1 MVREIVPSGESIPAT
16 IIVIEKRAML
26 RECLTRC
33 FEAALGTAVISFA
46 SVEDWVEVK
55 DQKPACIIVLSIGDA
70 ARKESLQRDLDL
82 LRRVASFLPI
92 TLLADD
98 EEPSEVAAALEY
110 GARGYIP
117 TTVTLAIAIEA
128 IRLVRAGG
136 VCLPAGHLMAAN
148 RQSEYTSA
156 DKHFGDITLTGREVA
171 VLDALFKSKANK
183 VIASELNMRES
194 TVKVHVRNLIKK
206 FKAKNRTEV
215 AYLALELMQR
225 GKLANRPYH

>member
-1 MVREIVPSGESIPAT
+1 MVPEIVPSGASIPTT

-46 SVEDWVEVK
+46 SVEDWVGVK
-55 DQKPACIIVLSIGDA
+55 DQTPACIVVLSIGDA
-70 ARKESLQRDLDL
+70 ARKKSFQRDLGL
-82 LRRVASFLPI
+82 LRRLASYLPI

-98 EEPSEVAAALEY
+98 EEPSEVAAALEC

-117 TTVTLAIAIEA
+117 TSVTLAIAIEA

-136 VCLPAGHLMAAN
+136 VYVQASHLTAAS
-148 RQSEYTSA
+148 RQSERVSA
-156 DKHFGDITLTGREVA
+156 ASLPGDIIFTAREVA
-171 VLDALFKSKANK
+171 VLDALCRGKANK
-183 VIASELNMRES
+183 IIAQELNVRES

-215 AYLALELMQR
+215 AYLALELTQR

>member
-1 MVREIVPSGESIPAT
+1 MVPKIVPSGESIPAT

-33 FEAALGTAVISFA
+33 FEAALGTAVISFV

-98 EEPSEVAAALEY
+98 EEPSEVAAALEC

-136 VCLPAGHLMAAN
+136 VYLPAGHLMAAN

-156 DKHFGDITLTGREVA
+156 DKHLGDITLTGREVA
-171 VLDALFKSKANK
+171 VLDALFKGKANK
-183 VIASELNMRES
+183 VIASELNIRES

-215 AYLALELMQR
+215 AYLAQELMQR
-225 GKLANRPYH
+225 GKLGPYH

>member
-1 MVREIVPSGESIPAT
+1 MVPEIVPSGESIPAT

-33 FEAALGTAVISFA
+33 FEAALGTAVISLA

-55 DQKPACIIVLSIGDA
+55 DQTPACIIVLSIGDA
-70 ARKESLQRDLDL
+70 ARKESLQRDLGL

-98 EEPSEVAAALEY
+98 EEPSEVAAALKC

-117 TTVTLAIAIEA
+117 TNVTLAIAIEA

-136 VCLPAGHLMAAN
+136 VYVPASHLMAAS
-148 RQSEYTSA
+148 RQSEYASA
-156 DKHFGDITLTGREVA
+156 ARYLGDIILTAREVA
-171 VLDALFKSKANK
+171 VLDALCRGKANK
-183 VIASELNMRES
+183 TIAHDLNIRES
-194 TVKVHVRNLIKK
+194 TVKVHVRNLMRKL
-206 FKAKNRTEV
+206 KAKNRTEV
-215 AYLALELMQR
+215 AYLAQELIQK
-225 GKLANRPYH
+225 GKLANTSYH

>member
-1 MVREIVPSGESIPAT
+1 MVPEIVPSEESIPAT

-70 ARKESLQRDLDL
+70 ARKESLQRDLGL
-82 LRRVASFLPI
+82 LRRVASYLPI

-98 EEPSEVAAALEY
+98 EEPSEVAAALEC

-136 VCLPAGHLMAAN
+136 VYVPARHLMAAS
-148 RQSEYTSA
+148 RQSEYASA
-156 DKHFGDITLTGREVA
+156 DKHLGDITLTGREAA
-171 VLDALFKSKANK
+171 VLDALCRGKANK
-183 VIASELNMRES
+183 VIASELNVRES
-194 TVKVHVRNLIKK
+194 TVKVHVRNLMRKL
-206 FKAKNRTEV
+206 KAKNRTEV
-215 AYLALELMQR
+215 AYLAQELIQK
-225 GKLANRPYH
+225 GKLANTSYH

>member
-1 MVREIVPSGESIPAT
+1 MVPEIVPSEESIPAT

-55 DQKPACIIVLSIGDA
+55 DQKPACIIVLSIGAA

-98 EEPSEVAAALEY
+98 EEPSEVAAALEC

-117 TTVTLAIAIEA
+117 TTVTL
-128 IRLVRAGG
+128 RSLSRRSGW
-136 VCLPAGHLMAAN
+136 
-148 RQSEYTSA
+148 
-156 DKHFGDITLTGREVA
+156 
-171 VLDALFKSKANK
+171 
-183 VIASELNMRES
+183 
-194 TVKVHVRNLIKK
+194 
-206 FKAKNRTEV
+206 
-215 AYLALELMQR
+215 
-225 GKLANRPYH
+225 

>member
-1 MVREIVPSGESIPAT
+1 MGPDIVPSGESIPAT

-55 DQKPACIIVLSIGDA
+55 DQTPACIIVLSIGEA
-70 ARKESLQRDLDL
+70 ARKESLQRDLGL
-82 LRRVASFLPI
+82 LRRVASYLPI

-98 EEPSEVAAALEY
+98 EEPCEVAAALEY
-110 GARGYIP
+110 AARGYIP
-117 TTVTLAIAIEA
+117 TNVTLAIAIEA

-136 VCLPAGHLMAAN
+136 IYVPAGHLTAVN
-148 RQSEYTSA
+148 RQSKNASA
-156 DKHFGDITLTGREVA
+156 NKHLGHITLTGREVA
-171 VLDALFKSKANK
+171 VLDALCRGKTNK
-183 VIASELNMRES
+183 VIAHELNVRES